1 MTVQF
6 QVGKKKRVLLKYENS
21 NTPSVLLT
29 IQIPLS
35 QRQFIPVQIWF
46 CFCKG
51 VSLFCHKRA
60 TSSIQWH
67 RVVFPSCQK
76 TTEKISL
83 KISIPSRKQ
92 RNQPKTTTTKIHG
105 KKNSLSLFI
114 FFILIGKLFCLQRK
128 KNTHGA
134 ACSEL
139 AGWKNEVLKEKQ
151 QFKNCLN
158 V

>member
-1 MTVQF
+1 MPMTVWLWVIHCHKLSFGFWFQLSGPPVGAGIKGVQMTVQF

-83 KISIPSRKQ
+83 KTKSPS
-92 RNQPKTTTTKIHG
+92 
-105 KKNSLSLFI
+105 
-114 FFILIGKLFCLQRK
+114 LQE
-128 KNTHGA
+128 N
-134 ACSEL
+134 
-139 AGWKNEVLKEKQ
+139 KETNLKQ
-151 QFKNCLN
+151 QQQKSMARKIVYHSSSFSF
-158 V
+158 

>member
-92 RNQPKTTTTKIHG
+92 RNQPKTTTKIHG
-105 KKNSLSLFI
+105 KKKQSITLHLFH
-114 FFILIGKLFCLQRK
+114 FNRKTVLFV
-128 KNTHGA
+128 
-134 ACSEL
+134 E
-139 AGWKNEVLKEKQ
+139 KEKHTWGSV
-151 QFKNCLN
+151 F
-158 V
+158 